1 MCLLYR
7 LDSAA
12 RDIAQIFDADPG
24 SDPWDGNYVA
34 PGKFAPVVVEGKAGR
49 YLTPRLWGVPPPPR
63 GDRPIYN
70 VRNLD
75 SPFWIGTLRHSE
87 FRCLVP
93 VTAFMEWGAAPAPDG
108 SSGTRRR
115 QHWFGVPSEPV
126 FAFAGIWRDSE
137 IASFAFL
144 TCEPNPLV
152 GAVHGKSMPVIV
164 APWDY
169 ERWLTADWAD
179 ARNIVGPFGSQMMA
193 EIPAPTR
200 V

>member
-12 RDIAQIFDADPG
+12 RDVARIFDADQG
-24 SDPWDGNYVA
+24 TDPWDGNYVA
-34 PGKFAPVVVEGKAGR
+34 PGKFAPVVVQGKTGR

-63 GDRPIYN
+63 SDRPLYN

-93 VTAFMEWGAAPAPDG
+93 VTAFMEWGAAPEPM
-108 SSGTRRR
+108 SGARRQ

-152 GAVHGKSMPVIV
+152 GAVHAKSMPVIV

-169 ERWLTADWAD
+169 DRWLTGDWPDVAII
-179 ARNIVGPFGSQMMA
+179 AGPFASQMMA
-193 EIPAPTR
+193 EIPAPKGA
-200 V
+200 